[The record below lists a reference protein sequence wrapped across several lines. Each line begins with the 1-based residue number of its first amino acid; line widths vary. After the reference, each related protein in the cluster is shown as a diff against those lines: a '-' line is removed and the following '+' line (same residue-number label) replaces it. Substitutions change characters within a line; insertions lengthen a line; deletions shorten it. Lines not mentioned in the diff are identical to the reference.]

1 MFRKSFVVKSNTNMR
16 NSDRRKL
23 LSRLH
28 FADRISSKA
37 QVAHVRLLNSN
48 GVPLNV
54 YTFDKNPLLFEM
66 EDDPNLYPTVYFT
79 WISPESFPCL
89 LVREQV
95 LSFLEN
101 GADLM
106 LPGVIYRRGA
116 FPEFERNY
124 PVTISVVT
132 NNGHLKGPVG
142 VGVAL
147 MSSMEMIANGMQ
159 GRGVQILHLYRDF
172 LWEFGSRAHPPQIPV
187 PATVVTKPLS
197 EEDFPALDSLTTA
210 NEPNR
215 SVEEEKKSEAT
226 NGMEN
231 VISDEQ
237 LEQQEPAVEP
247 EPETM
252 EDLLRRCFIAAL
264 KYRVTKKAE
273 LPLDVGEFYSRYLLP
288 CVPPT
293 RRIDM
298 KKTKFKKF
306 SVFLNEINSNGDGP
320 IVKITS
326 KSKGVDAI
334 AEINWSHPLLV
345 GFEKKDEVTEDM
357 QAEVKPRIRID
368 EYFAITEPVLPL
380 FRIAAGLSKGD
391 LIETPRARE
400 IITSYVKNRNLTEKN
415 KVILRDDVL
424 NAVVKHDSEA
434 IDWNTLIQKILSRM
448 TKTFVIVTP
457 DGRQMMR
464 KVELPKIAFKVETRS
479 GNKKMTLVNNLSLY
493 GIECK
498 PFCQQVQV
506 GIATSA
512 TVVNDAQGCEGPQ
525 VTIQGNQVQFVSE
538 LLLNEYGVDKKY
550 MSGLDLIPKKRK

>member
-1 MFRKSFVVKSNTNMR
+1 MVFHLTSIRSTEILF
-16 NSDRRKL
+16 
-23 LSRLH
+23 
-28 FADRISSKA
+28 
-37 QVAHVRLLNSN
+37 
-48 GVPLNV
+48 
-54 YTFDKNPLLFEM
+54 LFEI

-89 LVREQV
+89 LIREQV
-95 LSFLEN
+95 LSFLDN

-132 NNGHLKGPVG
+132 NDGHLKGPVG

-159 GRGVQILHLYRDF
+159 GRGVQILHLYKDF
-172 LWEFGSRAHPPQIPV
+172 LWEFGSRAHPPQIAV
-187 PATVVTKPLS
+187 PAAVVTKPLS
-197 EEDFPALDSLTTA
+197 EEDFPALDSLTIA
-210 NEPNR
+210 SEPNR
-215 SVEEEKKSEAT
+215 SVEEEKKNEAT

-231 VISDEQ
+231 VTSDEQ
-237 LEQQEPAVEP
+237 LGQQEPTAEL

-252 EDLLRRCFIAAL
+252 EDLLKRCFIAAL

-306 SVFLNEINSNGDGP
+306 SIFLNEINSTGDGP

-334 AEINWSHPLLV
+334 AEINWSHPLLI
-345 GFEKKDEVTEDM
+345 GFERKDEVTEDM
-357 QAEVKPRIRID
+357 QAKVKPRIRID
-368 EYFAITEPVLPL
+368 EYFAITEPVVPL
-380 FRIAAGLSKGD
+380 FRIAAGLSRGD
-391 LIETPRARE
+391 LVEMP
-400 IITSYVKNRNLTEKN
+400 RNLSEKN

-424 NAVVKHDSEA
+424 NAMVKHDSEA
-434 IDWNTLIQKILSRM
+434 IDWNTLMQKILSRM

-457 DGRQMMR
+457 DGRQVRR
-464 KVELPKIAFKVETRS
+464 KVELPKISFKVETRS

-512 TVVNDAQGCEGPQ
+512 AIVNDAQGCEGPQ